1 MFEPYQYTP
10 LDASSNAIRLLTIHP
25 IDPHDPYSLN
35 CSLVQMSLDHHP
47 AYHALSYAWLDDH
60 SNDLS
65 PQEITVDGKQ
75 LMLGSN
81 LTAALKARRERDFG
95 HVPIWIDA
103 ICINQADIPE
113 RSDQILRM
121 RQIYAQAV
129 LVTVWLGPERDDSD
143 IAFQMI
149 RTISHQGENSKEWLK
164 DSLMT
169 RKHSL
174 EWRALYHMLHRPW
187 WRRIWII
194 QEIVAAQDVVLFCG
208 SLSLDP
214 RHISK
219 CLNVLSTHQ
228 RIQRPLLLKKEGI
241 VLDYGTFSLA
251 SAYLHREPWKDGSLL
266 HTLYKTGLALASDPR
281 DKVYAILN
289 LASDAVQVVPRPDYR
304 LSIAEIYKQAVV
316 NIIRKSNRLDI
327 LSLAGFTVYP
337 RILDIGLPSWI
348 PDFSDRATSTMNSSI
363 SSLTPVSADGNSAAT
378 FSFNDETGT
387 MNVRGFILDSID
399 GLAQI
404 IGSAADSTSGK
415 KFHQSSSSSIAYN
428 GREAI
433 HAICQ
438 SLIAGSLPPMRTP
451 TSEILQDVTNHFI
464 QQCHQFTVADNSAS
478 NSKTFAAWYHQNQN
492 LIVSRKSIKKWAH
505 EVFPPPNDLS
515 TSRIYSDDFFD
526 YRSSVHWESRRMIT
540 TAAGYVGLGG
550 NVCKSGDVICVIYG
564 CATPIILRGKG
575 NAFQLVGEAY
585 IHGIMNGEALKGISS
600 GKYTV
605 RDFELL

>member
-1 MFEPYQYTP
+1 MSEPYQYTP

-25 IDPHDPYSLN
+25 IDPHDPSSLN

-47 AYHALSYAWLDDH
+47 AYHALSYAWLDDY
-60 SNDLS
+60 SSDLS

-75 LMLGSN
+75 LILGPN
-81 LTAALKARRERDFG
+81 LTAALKARREREFG

-103 ICINQADIPE
+103 ICINQADIHE

-129 LVTVWLGPERDDSD
+129 LVTVWLGPERDDSH

-149 RTISHQGENSKEWLK
+149 RTISRQEENSKEWLK

-174 EWRALYHMLHRPW
+174 EWRALYHMLRRPW

-194 QEIVAAQDVVLFCG
+194 QEIVAAKDVVLFCG

-214 RHISK
+214 RNISR

-228 RIQRPLLLKKEGI
+228 RIQQPLLLKQEGLI
-241 VLDYGTFSLA
+241 LDYGTFSLA
-251 SAYLHREPWKDGSLL
+251 SAYLYRESWKYDSLL
-266 HTLYKTGLALASDPR
+266 CTLYRTGLALASDPR

-289 LASDAVQVVPRPDYR
+289 LASDAAKVVSRPDYR
-304 LSIAEIYKQAVV
+304 LSIAETYKQAVV
-316 NIIRKSNRLDI
+316 NIIRTSNRLDI

-337 RILDIGLPSWI
+337 RILDIELPSWI
-348 PDFSDRATSTMNSSI
+348 PDFSHRATSTMNSSI

-378 FSFNDETGT
+378 VSFNDETGT
-387 MNVRGFILDSID
+387 MNVRGFIVDSVD

-404 IGSAADSTSGK
+404 LESTADSTPEK
-415 KFHQSSSSSIAYN
+415 TFHQSSSRSITYN

-433 HAICQ
+433 DAICQ

-451 TSEILQDVTNHFI
+451 TTEILQDVTSHFL
-464 QQCHQFTVADNSAS
+464 QQCHQCTVTDNSAS
-478 NSKTFAAWYHQNQN
+478 NSKIFAAWYHRNQN
-492 LIVSRKSIKKWAH
+492 LIVSGKSIKQWAH
-505 EVFPPPNDLS
+505 EVFPPRNDLS
-515 TSRIYSDDFFD
+515 TSRIYTGDFFD
-526 YRSSVHWESRRMIT
+526 YRSSVHWNLRRMIT

-550 NVCKSGDVICVIYG
+550 NVCKTGDVICVIHG
-564 CATPIILRGKG
+564 CSTPIILRGKG

-600 GKYTV
+600 GKYTIQ
-605 RDFELL
+605 DLELL